1 MKTGLEG
8 KTAIITGAGQGIGL
22 GIAEALADEGAL
34 VGLADVKFEN
44 AQKQAEILNAKGKK
58 ALALQV
64 DVSSSKSVKEMVD
77 QAVAAWNRVDI
88 LVNNA
93 GITRDGLL
101 LRMKEEDW
109 NLVMDINLKGTFFCI
124 KEVLPK
130 MAKQR
135 FGRIINISSIVGA
148 IGNAGQAN
156 YSASKAAVV
165 GLTKT
170 VAREYASRGITVNAV
185 APGFIETAM
194 TQALTEET
202 RQDLFK
208 QIPLG
213 RLGSPADIANAVC
226 FLASEGAGYI
236 TGQVV
241 HVNGGM
247 HMA

>member
-1 MKTGLEG
+1 MEG

-44 AQKQAEILNAKGKK
+44 ARKQAEILNARGKK

-77 QAVAAWNRVDI
+77 QAMAAWNRVDI

-202 RQDLFK
+202 RQELFK

-236 TGQVV
+236 TGQVM